1 MAKINDGINGSFHG
15 KVGKV
20 VGATWKGIAYMRSA
34 PKPRTS
40 APGKME
46 LVNRKKWALSQSW
59 LQPITQFVQI
69 GWKGYSLKSE
79 GFIAAKS
86 YLLRNAFEV
95 VADDVVINPALAKL
109 SSGDLPLP
117 ATIKVNQKENGVVQF
132 TWDKKFDYEKAHEGD
147 QVLMLAYNVEEQEA
161 EYNLVGHTRKTGSD
175 HLNLADE
182 KPGRYHLY
190 AAFISYD
197 RTRQSDS
204 VYLGSVVI

>member
-1 MAKINDGINGSFHG
+1 MAKFNDGINGAFHG

-40 APGKME
+40 PPGKME
-46 LVNRKKWALSQSW
+46 MANRKKWALSQSW

-69 GWKGYSLKSE
+69 GWKGYSHKSE

-86 YLLRNAFEV
+86 YLLKNAFEV
-95 VADDVVINPALAKL
+95 VANDVVINPALAKL
-109 SSGDLPLP
+109 SSGELPLP
-117 ATIKVNQKENGVVQF
+117 TTIKVTQKENGVVQF
-132 TWDKKFDYEKAHEGD
+132 TWDKKFDYEKAHAGD
-147 QVLMLAYNVEEQEA
+147 QILMLAYNVEKKEA
-161 EYNLVGHTRKTGSD
+161 EYNLVGQSRKIGSD
-175 HLNLADE
+175 LLKLPDD
-182 KPGRYHLY
+182 KPGTYYLY

>member
-1 MAKINDGINGSFHG
+1 
-15 KVGKV
+15 
-20 VGATWKGIAYMRSA
+20 MRAA

-40 APGKME
+40 PPGKME
-46 LVNRKKWALSQSW
+46 MANRKKWALSQSW

-86 YLLRNAFEV
+86 YLLKNAFEF

-109 SSGDLPLP
+109 SSGILPIP
-117 ATIKVNQKENGVVQF
+117 ATIKAVQKESGVVQF
-132 TWDKKFDYEKAHEGD
+132 IWDKKFDYEKAHEGD
-147 QVLMLAYNVEEQEA
+147 QILMLAYNVEEKDA

-175 HLNLADE
+175 VLDLSSE

-204 VYLGSVVI
+204 VYLGSIVI

>member
-1 MAKINDGINGSFHG
+1 
-15 KVGKV
+15 V

-34 PKPRTS
+34 PRPRTGT
-40 APGKME
+40 PGKME
-46 LVNRKKWALSQSW
+46 MANRKKWALSQSW

-69 GWKGYSLKSE
+69 GWKGYSQKSE

-86 YLLRNAFEV
+86 YLLKNAFEV

-117 ATIKVNQKENGVVQF
+117 ATIDASKPKNGIVHF

-147 QVLMLAYNVEEQEA
+147 QILMLAYNVEEQQA
-161 EYNLVGHTRKTGSD
+161 EYNLVGQTRKTGSD
-175 HLNLADE
+175 KLELDE
-182 KPGRYHLY
+182 PGTYHLY

-204 VYLGSVVI
+204 VYLGSVVL

>member
-1 MAKINDGINGSFHG
+1 MAKFNDGINGPFHG

-20 VGATWKGIAYMRSA
+20 VGATWKGIAYMRAA
-34 PKPRTS
+34 PKPRPS
-40 APGKME
+40 PPGKME
-46 LVNRKKWALSQSW
+46 MANRKKWALSQSW

-86 YLLRNAFEV
+86 YLLKNAFEV

-117 ATIKVNQKENGVVQF
+117 ATIDVYKPKNGIVQF
-132 TWDKKFDYEKAHEGD
+132 TWDKNFDYEKAHEGD
-147 QVLMLAYNVEEQEA
+147 QILMLAYNVEEQEA
-161 EYNLVGHTRKTGSD
+161 EYKLVGQTRKAGSD
-175 HLNLADE
+175 KLELDE
-182 KPGRYHLY
+182 PGTYHLY

-204 VYLGSVVI
+204 VYLGSVLI